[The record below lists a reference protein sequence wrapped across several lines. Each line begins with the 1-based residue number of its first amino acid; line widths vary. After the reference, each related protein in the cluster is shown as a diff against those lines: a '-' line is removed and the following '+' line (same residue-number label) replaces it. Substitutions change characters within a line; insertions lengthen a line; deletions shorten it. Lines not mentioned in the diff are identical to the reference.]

1 MLFFDF
7 EYRDNEEAGEIILL
21 SYLDTRA
28 GEPVTLDLRAG
39 KSDEDLVS
47 VYREHQD
54 DTWCAYNAQADL
66 LCLLALGLDIRP
78 LQVIDL
84 MAEARMITLT
94 NPQYQSNNRS
104 LLGSLEA
111 FGIDTT
117 IHKST
122 YRGLSSN
129 QRQGG
134 PSFSDR
140 RFSR

>member
-54 DTWCAYNAQADL
+54 DTWCAYPVQRLILRIVL
-66 LCLLALGLDIRP
+66 LESIP
-78 LQVIDL
+78 
-84 MAEARMITLT
+84 
-94 NPQYQSNNRS
+94 
-104 LLGSLEA
+104 
-111 FGIDTT
+111 
-117 IHKST
+117 
-122 YRGLSSN
+122 
-129 QRQGG
+129 
-134 PSFSDR
+134 FSG
-140 RFSR
+140 